1 MRNVLDSSMAGV
13 TDFPEAEAVNEAN
26 RSGVSWA
33 AVIGGALVIAALSL
47 ILLALGA
54 GLGLASISPW
64 SGSGVAASTIGG
76 AAILWLIVM
85 QIAASAMGGYLAG
98 RLRTKWTRIHSD
110 EVFFRDTAHGFLAW
124 ALAAVL
130 TAAFLSSAAA
140 SMIGSAEKS
149 PSTAPDYSSSSTE
162 IPIPMGAYFVDR
174 LFRSDHL
181 EIGNSDLTMR
191 SEAGRV
197 FANVVLHHDSPEADK
212 SYLSHLVALKTQ
224 LSEPDAEKRVTDVIA
239 DSQRELDKARKAA
252 MHLSVWTFI
261 ALLCGAFIA
270 SVSATVGGR
279 QRDNVVVN

>member
-1 MRNVLDSSMAGV
+1 MRNVLDSSAAGV
-13 TDFPEAEAVNEAN
+13 KDFPEAEAANEAN

-64 SGSGVAASTIGG
+64 SGPGVEASTIGG

-130 TAAFLSSAAA
+130 TAAFLASAAA

-149 PSTAPDYSSSSTE
+149 PSTAPDYSASSTD
-162 IPIPMGAYFVDR
+162 IPIPIGTYFVDK

-181 EIGNSDLTMR
+181 ETGSSDSTMR

-197 FANVVLHHDSPEADK
+197 FAKVVLHHDSPEADK
-212 SYLSHLVALKTQ
+212 NYLSHLVALKTQ

-239 DSQRELDKARKAA
+239 DSRRELDRARKAA